1 VAENELKWNHY
12 NWERGENEWTQ
23 SEEWKTSII
32 EHVMLKN
39 IPQDHV
45 VLEIGPGLGR
55 WTRRLIEISR
65 HLIVID
71 VTEKCIAHCKKLF
84 ADKNNVE
91 FHVNDGRSLTAVA
104 DDTVDY
110 VWSFDVFVHIEPPD
124 IEKYLCEFNRILKED
139 GVVIIHHGI
148 TGKTDLSWRSSLIL
162 QVFSD
167 FLEKHDFRLL
177 QQINS
182 WGDNDEF
189 RVPPSDAI
197 SIFKRS

>member
-32 EHVMLKN
+32 EYVMLKN

>member
-148 TGKTDLSWRSSLIL
+148 SGKTDLSWRSSLIL